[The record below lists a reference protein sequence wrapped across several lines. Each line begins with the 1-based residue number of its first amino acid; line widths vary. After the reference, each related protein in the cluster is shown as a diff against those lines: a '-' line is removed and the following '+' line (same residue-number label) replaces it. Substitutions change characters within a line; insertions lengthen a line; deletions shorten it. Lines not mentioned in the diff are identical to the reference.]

1 MLRLIRKIFGDK
13 YDRHMKKPNHFYANP
28 VIEECWNL
36 DLSFIEFIIPRLKM
50 FKEEASKII
59 VYDFTIIDKIL
70 EGFELYRHIFDWN
83 TTNVETI
90 KDNLKKVQESMD
102 LFSKHWMEFGW

>member
-1 MLRLIRKIFGDK
+1 MS
-13 YDRHMKKPNHFYANP
+13 
-28 VIEECWNL
+28 EECWNL

-70 EGFELYRHIFDWN
+70 EGFELYRHIFDWD
-83 TTNVETI
+83 TSNVETV
-90 KDNLKKVQESMD
+90 KDNLKKFKNLWTCLVSIGWNSD
-102 LFSKHWMEFGW
+102 GEFLSLIYPARRIDFYEKRKNEKKR

>member
-28 VIEECWNL
+28 VSEECWNL

-50 FKEEASKII
+50 FKEEASKTI

-70 EGFELYRHIFDWN
+70 EGFELYRHIFDWD
-83 TTNVETI
+83 TTNVEII
-90 KDNLKKVQESMD
+90 KDNYKKVQESMD